1 MCVKIFL
8 FILDTVKHAGNGDGP
23 NKMLHKTT
31 SSFLIRV
38 STVADLEQLESCMP
52 TLT

>member
-8 FILDTVKHAGNGDGP
+8 FILDTVKYAGNSDGP
-23 NKMLHKTT
+23 KEMLHKTA
-31 SSFLIRV
+31 SLFLIRL
-38 STVADLEQLESCMP
+38 SPVADLEQLESCMP